1 MGQTMNA
8 KILGRASSR
17 QDARTGDVL
26 LPAEDLTTCLDG
38 ATFIDRFQTAEA
50 VTR

>member
-1 MGQTMNA
+1 MGLTMAA
-8 KILGRASSR
+8 KILGRASGR

-26 LPAEDLTTCLDG
+26 RPAVDLMTCLDG